1 MGAPTSKRPFRDLT
15 LGHAPSATKFAA
27 FSANASARNA
37 GTETELQLATSTV
50 SMQCM
55 HMHRIFLTDEA
66 KKKLWRP
73 CREARALGL

>member
-1 MGAPTSKRPFRDLT
+1 
-15 LGHAPSATKFAA
+15 
-27 FSANASARNA
+27 
-37 GTETELQLATSTV
+37 
-50 SMQCM
+50 MQGM